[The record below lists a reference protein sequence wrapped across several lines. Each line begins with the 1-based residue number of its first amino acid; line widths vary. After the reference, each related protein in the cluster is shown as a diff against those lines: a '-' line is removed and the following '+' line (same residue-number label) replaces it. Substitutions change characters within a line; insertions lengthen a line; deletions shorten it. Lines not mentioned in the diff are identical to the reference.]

1 MVRHFRAV
9 LLGLVAAAT
18 MLQARPVVADPHTL
32 GDQHDHDHD
41 AARRA
46 VQRGEIKPLADLL
59 TIVRDKLPGE
69 ITGVELER
77 ERGRWLYEFR
87 VIDKAG
93 RLFEVYVDAESG
105 DIKKTKEK

>member
-1 MVRHFRAV
+1 MILRYR
-9 LLGLVAAAT
+9 AAAFGLGVA
-18 MLQARPVVADPHTL
+18 MALLQAGPVVADPHVL

-46 VQRGEIKPLADLL
+46 VQRGEIRPLADLL
-59 TIVRDKLPGE
+59 AIVRDKLPGE

-77 ERGRWLYEFR
+77 ERGRWMYEFR

>member
-1 MVRHFRAV
+1 MILRFRAAAFG
-9 LLGLVAAAT
+9 LGAAMAL
-18 MLQARPVVADPHTL
+18 LQAGPVLADPHIP

-46 VQRGEIKPLADLL
+46 VQRGEIRPLAELL

-77 ERGRWLYEFR
+77 DRGRWLYEFR

-93 RLFEVYVDAESG
+93 RLFEVYVDAENG

>member
-1 MVRHFRAV
+1 MLLRYRAMAF
-9 LLGLVAAAT
+9 GFVAAVAL
-18 MLQARPVVADPHTL
+18 LQVAPVVADPHAL
-32 GDQHDHDHD
+32 GDQHDQDHD

-46 VQRGEIKPLADLL
+46 VQRGEIRPLVDLL
-59 TIVRDKLPGE
+59 GIVRDKLPGE

-93 RLFEVYVDAESG
+93 RLFEVYVDAETG
-105 DIKKTKEK
+105 DIKNTKEK